1 MCTLNSNWS
10 MTGFNVF
17 CCRPPF
23 KASSQSCA
31 MPPSSPPIL
40 NEIFS
45 QVSQRELSSTQLFRS
60 NSEYFDRTRNNILDG
75 NVASFTPFDNKNA
88 FSKSIC
94 FGQNRQNSGLLSDP
108 SLPLAPSQSL
118 QFIENDDN
126 DECQYYDE
134 EVIQDSP
141 ELFSQRME
149 IEHGAKFDGKGS
161 CNQYR
166 RGLQRL
172 SYEERTRLQRLNS
185 KQISSF

>member
-1 MCTLNSNWS
+1 

-23 KASSQSCA
+23 KASSQSRA
-31 MPPSSPPIL
+31 MPPASPPIL

-60 NSEYFDRTRNNILDG
+60 NSEYFDWTRNNIFNG
-75 NVASFTPFDNKNA
+75 NEGSFTPFENETA
-88 FSKSIC
+88 FSKSIY
-94 FGQNRQNSGLLSDP
+94 FGQNRQNRSLFSDA

-126 DECQYYDE
+126 DEFQYFDE

-149 IEHGAKFDGKGS
+149 IEREAKFDGKGG
-161 CNQYR
+161 YKA
-166 RGLQRL
+166 
-172 SYEERTRLQRLNS
+172 NS
-185 KQISSF
+185 VVGFGVLVTKK